1 MRMITYKPKTC
12 STLAIGEGAALA
24 TQQQL
29 VKELDVDKGEEL
41 LEERL
46 YVVQHLN
53 INQKSSR
60 CP

>member
-1 MRMITYKPKTC
+1 MAYKRKTC
-12 STLAIGEGAALA
+12 SILAIGEGAALA

-46 YVVQHLN
+46 RIYVVQHLN
-53 INQKSSR
+53 INQKSPR